1 MFLICFT
8 LVCFFLRCRNG
19 KGPMNV
25 PRSNIST
32 TPPPSQTIGRVSRAL
47 LAVLAKE
54 KRPFMNYPLF
64 LVGGRSHLRNKI
76 IFMTCLLNVCS
87 IQPVLVNQMLH
98 WKTNTLRQATPK
110 MIWPKDPST
119 VPPLPMPPATPS
131 MDSATILVCAIPVK
145 TILGERARINV
156 PNAPTPWPIGG

>member
-1 MFLICFT
+1 
-8 LVCFFLRCRNG
+8 
-19 KGPMNV
+19 MNA

-32 TPPPSQTIGRVSRAL
+32 TPPPTQTIGRVSRAL

-54 KRPFMNYPLF
+54 KRPFRLCHLF
-64 LVGGRSHLRNKI
+64 LVGGLSLLGNEK

-98 WKTNTLRQATPK
+98 WKTNTLRQTTPK

-119 VPPLPMPPATPS
+119 VPPWAMPPATPS
-131 MDSATILVCAIPVK
+131 MVSATIHVCAILVK
-145 TILGERARINV
+145 TILGEKARINV

>member
-1 MFLICFT
+1 
-8 LVCFFLRCRNG
+8 
-19 KGPMNV
+19 MNA

-32 TPPPSQTIGRVSRAL
+32 TPLLTQTIGRVSRAL

-54 KRPFMNYPLF
+54 KRPFRICYLF
-64 LVGGRSHLRNKI
+64 LVGGRSLLRNEK
-76 IFMTCLLNVCS
+76 MRTTCLLNVCS

-98 WKTNTLRQATPK
+98 WKTNTLRQTTPK

-119 VPPLPMPPATPS
+119 VPPMAMPPATPS
-131 MDSATILVCAIPVK
+131 MDSAIIHVYAIPAK

>member
-1 MFLICFT
+1 MSLIYFT
-8 LVCFFLRCRNG
+8 FVCFSLFCRNG

-25 PRSNIST
+25 LGSNIST
-32 TPPPSQTIGRVSRAL
+32 TLPMTQTIGRVSRAL
-47 LAVLAKE
+47 LAVLAKG
-54 KRPFMNYPLF
+54 KRPFMLCHLF
-64 LVGGRSHLRNKI
+64 LVGGRSLLRNEK

-87 IQPVLVNQMLH
+87 IQPVLANQMLH
-98 WKTNTLRQATPK
+98 WKTNTLRQTTPT

-119 VPPLPMPPATPS
+119 VPPLAIPPATPS
-131 MDSATILVCAIPVK
+131 MVFATIRACAILAK

>member
-1 MFLICFT
+1 LSLIFFTFVFL
-8 LVCFFLRCRNG
+8 FFCRNG

-32 TPPPSQTIGRVSRAL
+32 TLPLTQTIGRVSRAL
-47 LAVLAKE
+47 VAVLVIE
-54 KRPFMNYPLF
+54 KRPFMRYPLF
-64 LVGGRSHLRNKI
+64 LVGGLSLLRNEK
-76 IFMTCLLNVCS
+76 IFMTCLLNVCT

-98 WKTNTLRQATPK
+98 WKTNTLRQTTPK

-131 MDSATILVCAIPVK
+131 MDSAIIHVYAIPVK

>member
-1 MFLICFT
+1 
-8 LVCFFLRCRNG
+8 
-19 KGPMNV
+19 MNA

-32 TPPPSQTIGRVSRAL
+32 TPPPTQTIGRVSRVL

-54 KRPFMNYPLF
+54 KRPFRLCHLF
-64 LVGGRSHLRNKI
+64 LVGGLSLLRNEK
-76 IFMTCLLNVCS
+76 MRTTCLLNVCS

-98 WKTNTLRQATPK
+98 WKTNTLRQTTPK

-119 VPPLPMPPATPS
+119 VPPWAMPPATPS
-131 MDSATILVCAIPVK
+131 MVSATIRVCAILVK
-145 TILGERARINV
+145 TILGERVQINV

>member
-1 MFLICFT
+1 
-8 LVCFFLRCRNG
+8 
-19 KGPMNV
+19 MNA

-32 TPPPSQTIGRVSRAL
+32 TPPPTQTIGRVSRAL

-54 KRPFMNYPLF
+54 KRLFRLYHLF
-64 LVGGRSHLRNKI
+64 LVGGLSLLRNEK

-98 WKTNTLRQATPK
+98 WKTNILRQTTPK
-110 MIWPKDPST
+110 MIWPRDPST
-119 VPPLPMPPATPS
+119 VPPLAMLPATPS
-131 MDSATILVCAIPVK
+131 MVFATIRVCAIHVK

>member
-1 MFLICFT
+1 
-8 LVCFFLRCRNG
+8 
-19 KGPMNV
+19 MNV

-32 TPPPSQTIGRVSRAL
+32 TPPLNQTIGRVSRAL

-54 KRPFMNYPLF
+54 KRPFRICHLF
-64 LVGGRSHLRNKI
+64 LVGGRSLLRNEK
-76 IFMTCLLNVCS
+76 MRTTCLLNVCS

-98 WKTNTLRQATPK
+98 WKTNTLRQTTPK

-119 VPPLPMPPATPS
+119 VPPWAMPPATSS
-131 MDSATILVCAIPVK
+131 MVSATIHVCAILVK
-145 TILGERARINV
+145 SILDERVRINV